1 MNLIQTI
8 VLLTSL
14 LFAKEAN
21 ARWVPKQIVSSYVE
35 SQLNLEYDSCLTA
48 WNDVSK
54 WCIVIYGDWYGNSG
68 GNTMMYYAYHL
79 LFDKIPRWINLCYK
93 PN

>member
-1 MNLIQTI
+1 
-8 VLLTSL
+8 
-14 LFAKEAN
+14 
-21 ARWVPKQIVSSYVE
+21 
-35 SQLNLEYDSCLTA
+35 LTA

-68 GNTMMYYAYHL
+68 GNTLMYYAYHL
-79 LFDKIPRWINLCYK
+79 LFDKIPRWISLCYK